1 MLKVYLIEKENNKE
15 LVSVIKE
22 KRVIVD
28 NFKTANVIVVD
39 KVTNVRDA
47 LDKIDFALMQ
57 GTEILCI
64 KNIFSKEGYVANYL
78 IKDGAN
84 YV

>member
-39 KVTNVRDA
+39 KVTNVREA

>member
-39 KVTNVRDA
+39 KVTNVKEA
-47 LDKIDFALMQ
+47 LNKIDFALMQ
-57 GTEILCI
+57 GKEILCI

>member
-15 LVSVIKE
+15 LVEVIKE

-28 NFKTANVIVVD
+28 NFKLANVIVVD
-39 KVTNVRDA
+39 KVTNIKDA
-47 LDKIDFALMQ
+47 LDKIDFALMK
-57 GTEILCI
+57 GMEILCI

>member
-15 LVSVIKE
+15 LVSVIRE

-28 NFKTANVIVVD
+28 NFKTANVIVID
-39 KVTNVRDA
+39 KVTNVREA